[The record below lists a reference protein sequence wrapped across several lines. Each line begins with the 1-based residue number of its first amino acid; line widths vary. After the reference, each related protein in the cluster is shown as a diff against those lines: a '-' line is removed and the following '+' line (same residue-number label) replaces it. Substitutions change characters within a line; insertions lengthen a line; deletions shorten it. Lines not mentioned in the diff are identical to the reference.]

1 LVQDEMGENTEGKSK
16 EPSFVMMSIKVKPS
30 NRNQDKKKKRMAEYS
45 AVAES
50 FPEEVKPDRLIN
62 DVGQKG
68 AY

>member
-1 LVQDEMGENTEGKSK
+1 MGENTERKSK
-16 EPSFVMMSIKVKPS
+16 SPSSATTSIKVKPS

-68 AY
+68 AYQEES